1 MRHIKPRTVLC
12 LALAVVVIAYF
23 VGIEFVEPTS
33 ACYGPCITADIDK
46 TKIDINGTVT
56 VTGQVCPAGQNVTVR
71 VIFARPNYTY
81 IVRDVTADPKTGNFS
96 VTQQLDMI
104 GYWNIFP
111 RIDAMLDRLF
121 VVVSDPSNP
130 NAPEPTPLTPV
141 KVATNFWVFGVAA
154 AMLTG
159 GFAGLFYG
167 FRKKTIKFSS
177 FRLLVQIG
185 LLFLIFFGVFADGRF
200 SIPADQI
207 SPHEDL
213 VADSAFGVQMPDGL
227 PAPFLACYYPCG
239 KTVTCALWELQS
251 YIYPFFDAA
260 KGWGVTYT
268 STGLERLAIVLGV
281 IIVAAVVF
289 GRLFCG
295 WVCPFGLY
303 LDLVTRLRKALKIK
317 RRSFSPSTNQK
328 LHQSRYIILALIILV
343 SVLFGSQAISGTQLV
358 PGTQKG
364 GLIWNYFSAPFCQV
378 CPMKPLCVLAEV
390 GVGIMQPGQITQT
403 TSGVLYTLGQF
414 LTSVNLLIL
423 VIVTIAAFLVRR
435 SWCRICPLGA
445 LTALFNRYPPFK
457 WISGVRLDKQ
467 EQKCNN
473 CGICKRVCPTQVQEV
488 YTQKSGDVAS
498 SQCIWCL
505 RCVEMCPQKD
515 CLQFKFAGKTIVK
528 SRDWL
533 ASPSFVK
540 ADSE

>member
-1 MRHIKPRTVLC
+1 M
-12 LALAVVVIAYF
+12 
-23 VGIEFVEPTS
+23 E
-33 ACYGPCITADIDK
+33 
-46 TKIDINGTVT
+46 
-56 VTGQVCPAGQNVTVR
+56 
-71 VIFARPNYTY
+71 
-81 IVRDVTADPKTGNFS
+81 
-96 VTQQLDMI
+96 
-104 GYWNIFP
+104 
-111 RIDAMLDRLF
+111 DRLF

-130 NAPEPTPLTPV
+130 NAPEPTPSAPV

-167 FRKKTIKFSS
+167 FKKKTIKFSS

-268 STGLERLAIVLGV
+268 STGLERLAIVVAV
-281 IIVAAVVF
+281 IIVAAVVL

-303 LDLVTRLRKALKIK
+303 LDLVARLRKTLHIK
-317 RRSFSPSTNQK
+317 RRNLSQRANQK
-328 LHQSRYIILALIILV
+328 LHQLAYVILALIIVV
-343 SVLFGSQAISGTQLV
+343 SVLFGSQAIAGTQLV

-364 GLIWNYFSAPFCQV
+364 GFVWNYFSAPFCQV

-403 TSGVLYTLGQF
+403 TGGILYMLGQF

-423 VIVTIAAFLVRR
+423 VIVTIAAFFVKR

-445 LTALFNRYPPFK
+445 LTALFNRFPPFK
-457 WISGVRLDKQ
+457 WVSGVRLNKQ
-467 EQKCNN
+467 VQKCNS
-473 CGICKRVCPTQVQEV
+473 CGICKRVCPTQVKEV

-533 ASPSFVK
+533 ASPSHVK
-540 ADSE
+540 VDGE